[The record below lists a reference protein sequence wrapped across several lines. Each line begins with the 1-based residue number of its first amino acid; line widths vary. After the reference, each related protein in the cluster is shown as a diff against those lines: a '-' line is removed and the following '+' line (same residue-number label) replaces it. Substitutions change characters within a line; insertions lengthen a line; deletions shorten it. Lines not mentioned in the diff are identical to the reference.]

1 MELFQRQII
10 QEKDMF
16 LKKNSF
22 VIIVFF
28 NLLILGNSVIA
39 KDNLTNKAIDYLERL
54 NFFSASFI
62 QDDGLSIS
70 EGKFFIG
77 MDRIRV
83 EYDTPSKILII
94 LDKDKA
100 MYYNYELDEDEF
112 FNPQNTSAWF
122 FFDIFNNPD
131 FFSDSVTN
139 SADNYFVLKK
149 EIINELGQHK
159 IIVYFENNP
168 FLIRKIEIISDE
180 VMLNISVFNHN
191 HNENFN
197 KNFFKLINPLFFE
210 N

>member
-1 MELFQRQII
+1 
-10 QEKDMF
+10 MF
-16 LKKNSF
+16 LEKNRL
-22 VIIVFF
+22 VIVLFF
-28 NLLILGNSVIA
+28 KFFLCANSVIA
-39 KDNLTNKAIDYLERL
+39 KDNLTKQAINYLEQL

-62 QDDGLSIS
+62 QDDGVSIS

-77 MDRIRV
+77 LNRIRV
-83 EYDTPSKILII
+83 EYSSPSKILII

-122 FFDIFNNPD
+122 FFDIFNNPS
-131 FFSDSVTN
+131 FFSDSETI
-139 SADNYFVLKK
+139 SDDNYFVLKK
-149 EIINELGQHK
+149 EIFNEMGKHK
-159 IIVYFENNP
+159 INVFFENNP

-180 VMLNISVFNHN
+180 IMLNLSFFNHN
-191 HNENFN
+191 HNESFD